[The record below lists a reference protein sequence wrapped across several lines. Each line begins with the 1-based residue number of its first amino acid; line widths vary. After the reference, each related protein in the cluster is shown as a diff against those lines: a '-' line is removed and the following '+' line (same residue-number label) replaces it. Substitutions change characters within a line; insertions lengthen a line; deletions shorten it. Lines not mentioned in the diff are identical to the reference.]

1 MGPMEGGVKMIDYT
15 ILILFVLLAGTML
28 AIAKCLVNINEID
41 KRIDEICAE
50 EKRQNKRIETM
61 EKRELIRQLEQRRD
75 KAYIES
81 KDLFKEW

>member
-1 MGPMEGGVKMIDYT
+1 MIDYT
-15 ILILFVLLAGTML
+15 ILILFVLLACTML
-28 AIAKCLVNINEID
+28 ATAKCLVNINEID

-61 EKRELIRQLEQRRD
+61 EKRELLRKLEQRRD
-75 KAYIES
+75 QTYIQS

>member
-1 MGPMEGGVKMIDYT
+1 MIVYAIM
-15 ILILFVLLAGTML
+15 ILCVLLAGAML
-28 AIAKCLVNINEID
+28 AIAKCLIDINEIE
-41 KRIDEICAE
+41 KRIDSISSE

-75 KAYIES
+75 KAYVES

>member
-1 MGPMEGGVKMIDYT
+1 MIDYAIM
-15 ILILFVLLAGTML
+15 ILCVLLALTML
-28 AIAKCLVNINEID
+28 ATAKCLVNINEIN
-41 KRIDEICAE
+41 KRIDSISSE
-50 EKRQNKRIETM
+50 EKRQNKRIDTL